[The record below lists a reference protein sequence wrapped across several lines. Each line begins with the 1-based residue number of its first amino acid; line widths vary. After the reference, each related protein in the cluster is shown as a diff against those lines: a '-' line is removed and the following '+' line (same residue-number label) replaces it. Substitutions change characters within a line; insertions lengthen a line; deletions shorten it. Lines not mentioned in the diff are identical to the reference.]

1 VQLAV
6 LVKMDLLASMVK
18 MEEMELM
25 ERQVLLAFKD
35 LLVWLVW
42 LVHR

>member
-1 VQLAV
+1 
-6 LVKMDLLASMVK
+6 MDLLASMVK

-25 ERQVLLAFKD
+25 ERQVSLVLKE
-35 LLVWLVW
+35 LLVQLVR